1 MKTSRLGVF
10 YYETV
15 SITVGVNFSPPHSRF
30 QRGLLDTSLSVRN
43 LCFVKIVVGHV
54 ALQYFLHF
62 WESKSWLKIESKQPT
77 WKLAE
82 KSLFVDKMDVLLR
95 IDEMD
100 VSHIDKK
107 EDIEAIINQRISI
120 NNFK

>member
-1 MKTSRLGVF
+1 MF
-10 YYETV
+10 YIFVY
-15 SITVGVNFSPPHSRF
+15 
-30 QRGLLDTSLSVRN
+30 SLKYS
-43 LCFVKIVVGHV
+43 FP
-54 ALQYFLHF
+54 F
-62 WESKSWLKIESKQPT
+62 WEAKSWLKIESKQPT

-107 EDIEAIINQRISI
+107 EDIEAIINQRIFYQQSQLYVT
-120 NNFK
+120 FKYLEKKFSFG